1 MDGSQGKPQS
11 LRCLRR
17 PANRLPF
24 VSHSYTIFNPIT
36 QAEKCDKNGDY
47 IRKWVPELKDVEGKA
62 IFAPY
67 DRLSKAEF
75 DKLGYPK
82 PHVNFEET
90 AERAKERYKRAPN
103 SGDI

>member
-1 MDGSQGKPQS
+1 MGGSQGKNRTLKHRQRS
-11 LRCLRR
+11 
-17 PANRLPF
+17 ANHDFLA
-24 VSHSYTIFNPIT
+24 SHSYTVFNPIT

-75 DKLGYPK
+75 EKLGYPK

-90 AERAKERYKRAPN
+90 AERAKERYKKGTHSA
-103 SGDI
+103 DF